1 MTARLL
7 TQPTTSSGAPLP
19 LPALPQDKLLTVN
32 IEQIPLIKDVFPGIH
47 IRPLRLDPE
56 RGEWVFMAIVEPG
69 CSLPIHYHT
78 GTAQVWT
85 IQGCWMYREYPD
97 QPQTAGSYLYEPG
110 GSVHTFY
117 TPEDNTEDT
126 ITIAW
131 IEGAQVSFNEDGTF
145 HWLNDAT
152 SIQYAIET
160 LAAERASDRWAT
172 SGAAAPSDPFLIVKR
187 KRGAAL
193 LFSADRRAL
202 GLPDLKDGSFL
213 Y

>member
-1 MTARLL
+1 
-7 TQPTTSSGAPLP
+7 
-19 LPALPQDKLLTVN
+19 
-32 IEQIPLIKDVFPGIH
+32 
-47 IRPLRLDPE
+47 
-56 RGEWVFMAIVEPG
+56 MAIVEPG

-85 IQGCWMYREYPD
+85 IQGCWKYREYPD

-145 HWLNDAT
+145 HSLNDAL
-152 SIQYAIET
+152 SIQHAIHT
-160 LAAERASDRWAT
+160 LAAARGIGPVPYVRGN
-172 SGAAAPSDPFLIVKR
+172 GADVIE
-187 KRGAAL
+187 G
-193 LFSADRRAL
+193 
-202 GLPDLKDGSFL
+202 
-213 Y
+213 

>member
-1 MTARLL
+1 MNARILE
-7 TQPTTSSGAPLP
+7 QPTTSTGAKLP

-85 IQGCWMYREYPD
+85 IQGCWKYREYPD

-145 HWLNDAT
+145 HSLNDAL
-152 SIQYAIET
+152 SIQHAIHT
-160 LAAERASDRWAT
+160 LAAARGIGPVPYVRGN
-172 SGAAAPSDPFLIVKR
+172 GADVIE
-187 KRGAAL
+187 G
-193 LFSADRRAL
+193 
-202 GLPDLKDGSFL
+202 
-213 Y
+213 